1 MISSILKLISF
12 EKKNI
17 LFFFTI
23 LTFIVSFTEGFGIF
37 LIYKLVGKELNF
49 NFDILKTNSLEEYI
63 LPIIL
68 IFFFFKLIL
77 LNIYSFI
84 RNYLVTKFIEKNG
97 ETLFKIYLNQNL
109 IFYTLNNSSEFIR
122 NIYAEVR
129 RLASCYD
136 SFLKFFGESL
146 VFIFLVGILFYFN
159 SQLTI
164 FLIVTIFI
172 VSFIFIKLSRNKLK
186 FYGTANLQHTKSVL
200 NNLQEAFRSARE
212 MKIFSLNHF
221 YLNKFKHSN
230 IIIQKT
236 NSYSGSLQELPK
248 NSFEFLLVLLV
259 FIFFKFGG
267 FFLIRKDN
275 IFDAAFIVVAV
286 FSGLRLIPGSLRIVS
301 FLNSLSN
308 NLPSINEIYSLI
320 SKNKNKLANV
330 EKSSFTNFKK
340 AITFKNISFIYPGQ
354 KNYIFQNL
362 NIKILKNKKYLLKGE
377 SGSGKTSF
385 ADILSGL
392 LKPVRGQ
399 VLIDKNKIET
409 QGSSWFNKISYMSQN
424 SQLFDSTI
432 LENITLKD
440 YPSNINKQRLD
451 YALKIS
457 NSDKF
462 IYSFPSKLNYNVGE
476 NGQRLSGGQR
486 QRVLLARCL
495 YKDADIIILD
505 EFISA
510 VDEKNSSIILN
521 LIKKIKNKT
530 IILILHKY
538 KKINFVDYVINF
550 ENSKVSLKKN
560 Q

>member
-1 MISSILKLISF
+1 
-12 EKKNI
+12 
-17 LFFFTI
+17 
-23 LTFIVSFTEGFGIF
+23 
-37 LIYKLVGKELNF
+37 
-49 NFDILKTNSLEEYI
+49 
-63 LPIIL
+63 
-68 IFFFFKLIL
+68 
-77 LNIYSFI
+77 
-84 RNYLVTKFIEKNG
+84 
-97 ETLFKIYLNQNL
+97 
-109 IFYTLNNSSEFIR
+109 
-122 NIYAEVR
+122 
-129 RLASCYD
+129 
-136 SFLKFFGESL
+136 L

-159 SQLTI
+159 FQLTF
-164 FLIVTIFI
+164 FLIVTLFI
-172 VSFIFIKLSRNKLK
+172 ISFIFIKISKNKLK
-186 FYGTANLQHTKSVL
+186 FYGTVNLQNTKLVL

-221 YLNKFKHSN
+221 YLNKFRNSN
-230 IIIQKT
+230 FIIQKT

-259 FIFFKFGG
+259 FVFFKFEG
-267 FFLIRKDN
+267 FFLIQKDN
-275 IFDAAFIVVAV
+275 IFDAAFIVVAI
-286 FSGLRLIPGSLRIVS
+286 FSGLRLIPGSLRIVG

-320 SKNKNKLANV
+320 SKNKNKLTNV
-330 EKSSFTNFKK
+330 EKSSVTNFKK
-340 AITFKNISFIYPGQ
+340 AITFKNVSFIYPGQ
-354 KNYIFQNL
+354 KNYIFKNL
-362 NIKILKNKKYLLKGE
+362 NIKIFKNKKYLLKGE

-409 QGSSWFNKISYMSQN
+409 QGNSWFNKISYMSQN

-451 YALKIS
+451 YALRIS

-462 IYSFPSKLNYNVGE
+462 IYSFTSKLNYNVGE

-486 QRVLLARCL
+486 QRILLARCL

-510 VDEKNSSIILN
+510 VDEKNSGIILN
-521 LIKKIKNKT
+521 LIRKIKNKT

-560 Q
+560 